1 MKILVIEDLQALE
14 EVSRQ
19 EVYSCEYAKSYQE
32 ASEKIWLYQYD
43 CILLYYTKNKAEIF
57 GFLELLEKSNRLE
70 ALVVLSPEIAIEDK
84 VKMLNIGADDYITKP
99 FHFAELNARIHAVI
113 RRKKFHTKNKLFFA
127 NMLIEFDKR
136 MVSVWND
143 RINFT
148 RKEYDIFLH
157 LVANKD
163 KVVSKLELAEYSW
176 GDTTDQ
182 MDSFNILSAHIKNI
196 RKKMKEAKAETEIRN
211 SYGVGYQII
220 EL

>member
-1 MKILVIEDLQALE
+1 
-14 EVSRQ
+14 
-19 EVYSCEYAKSYQE
+19 
-32 ASEKIWLYQYD
+32 
-43 CILLYYTKNKAEIF
+43 
-57 GFLELLEKSNRLE
+57 
-70 ALVVLSPEIAIEDK
+70 
-84 VKMLNIGADDYITKP
+84 
-99 FHFAELNARIHAVI
+99 
-113 RRKKFHTKNKLFFA
+113 
-127 NMLIEFDKR
+127 MLIEFDKR